1 MNLFLDEF
9 EKWEIIKES
18 PPFDSWQGN
27 FHQAI
32 SSISKYVKRE
42 KWCEQKEHR
51 LLWSIDEKGSLCKKG
66 GQERGDCGT
75 QETFKG
81 NKLSF

>member
-1 MNLFLDEF
+1 MNLFFVEF
-9 EKWEIIKES
+9 EKLSKNLLRLIL
-18 PPFDSWQGN
+18 DQGN